1 MFSITQVI
9 QSIPNAI
16 GALCLNETGQAQLKK
31 RPSIIPAIFSIFT
44 SERHLKVLID
54 KENAVIIGTAV
65 DELIRHHPSL
75 KAPVFD
81 SLQATLSR
89 IEDLGA
95 SYVPPADIERWYQLM
110 PTSVV
115 SHSDGDVVMQDESS
129 DNVVLRQIPP
139 VTSTSEVPE
148 EETEEESK
156 GHDNIVVSYIDIVG
170 RVSYITITPSPTYS
184 SFHSFWKAFS
194 NTLPTARILSPLRT
208 VYNDLEG
215 LRGCHACRMTLQIA
229 LLLTRWFKCCA
240 P

>member
-1 MFSITQVI
+1 MYNIDKLDVMVMCLFNQVI

-16 GALCLNETGQAQLKK
+16 GALCLNESGQAQLKK

-75 KAPVFD
+75 KIPVFD

-95 SYVPPADIERWYQLM
+95 SYAPPADIERWYHLM

-115 SHSDGDVVMQDESS
+115 SHSDGDVVMQDETS
-129 DNVVLRQIPP
+129 DNVVSLQSLPA
-139 VTSTSEVPE
+139 TSTSEVPE
-148 EETEEESK
+148 EEAEEESK
-156 GHDNIVVSYIDIVG
+156 GHDNIVVSYVDIVG
-170 RVSYITITPSPTYS
+170 RVGYIIRTPSPTYLFFIVFRRFLSTS
-184 SFHSFWKAFS
+184 SS
-194 NTLPTARILSPLRT
+194 
-208 VYNDLEG
+208 
-215 LRGCHACRMTLQIA
+215 LQRFRHYYGRFTTIWQAYRAAMLA
-229 LLLTRWFKCCA
+229 L
-240 P
+240 